1 MIRLSLTKDAY
12 VPTSTCQPQ
21 SHLMLPNIAG
31 NAPSSPC
38 RLFKLGFQENLD
50 EVLCRVT
57 GKSLLQYAT
66 HSSVSPFKNQVSILR
81 PIISSLQTYTPLWLI
96 KMFYNKV
103 TVTFTCPSRS
113 ILPRGFCV
121 AGASPGLT
129 EAEQRQH
136 IPSYPNI
143 SCSNGI
149 TARIALKP
157 SFKAIKNS
165 HFAVRLLIACHNI
178 LRGDYKKYISVQS
191 ERPPVR
197 QRGE

>member
-1 MIRLSLTKDAY
+1 MIRLSLSKNAY

-21 SHLMLPNIAG
+21 SHLKLPNIAG

-38 RLFKLGFQENLD
+38 RLFKLSLQQNLD
-50 EVLCRVT
+50 EVLCCVT
-57 GKSLLQYAT
+57 GKPVLQYAT
-66 HSSVSPFKNQVSILR
+66 HTSVSPFKNQVSILS
-81 PIISSLQTYTPLWLI
+81 PIIFSLQTDTPLWLI

-103 TVTFTCPSRS
+103 AVTFTCPSRS

-121 AGASPGLT
+121 AGASPGLSKV
-129 EAEQRQH
+129 ERRQH
-136 IPSYPNI
+136 TLSYPNV

-149 TARIALKP
+149 TGRIGLKP

-178 LRGDYKKYISVQS
+178 LRDDYKKYISVQS

-197 QRGE
+197 QSRE